1 MENFERSIPFIRLGL
16 ISLEA
21 LALSLT
27 IVPIR
32 DSIHTQVEWSIE
44 YGIVILSDIVLG
56 LVAFLPTLRKTYSG
70 TIKGPARAVT
80 SAADA
85 VLAIILMV
93 VHVDNVI
100 VAQEYWR
107 VSNTVMVVY
116 GGVFAL
122 IAR

>member
-16 ISLEA
+16 IFLEA

-27 IVPIR
+27 IVPIT
-32 DSIHTQVEWSIE
+32 DSIHTVVEWSIE
-44 YGIVILSDIVLG
+44 YGIVILFDIVLG

-80 SAADA
+80 STADA
-85 VLAIILMV
+85 VLAIILLV